1 MLIER
6 LLRMMLS
13 QEDAFEYYRREIAR
27 KGIDLEVVFSK
38 INTAK
43 DKKISADE
51 LRLFLIDYGLAVTK
65 EDLML
70 FMLRLIRDY
79 QNPQEGQFD
88 LDSFKREFTPRL
100 GLKGGKK

>member
-13 QEDAFEYYRREIAR
+13 QEDAFEYFRREIVR
-27 KGIDLEVVFSK
+27 KGIDLNVVFKK
-38 INTAK
+38 INVSR
-43 DKKISADE
+43 DKRVNADE

-70 FMLRLIRDY
+70 FLMRLDKE
-79 QNPQEGQFD
+79 NTGTF
-88 LDSFKREFTPRL
+88 
-100 GLKGGKK
+100 G